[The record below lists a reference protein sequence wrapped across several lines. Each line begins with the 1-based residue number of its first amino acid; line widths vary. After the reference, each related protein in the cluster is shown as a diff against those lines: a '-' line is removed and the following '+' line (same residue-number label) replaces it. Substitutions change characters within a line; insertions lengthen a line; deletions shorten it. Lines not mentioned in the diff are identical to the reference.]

1 MSKPV
6 VIRFVDGAEYG
17 VASVEVAQ
25 RVYPTA
31 VIVRYQDGH
40 PLEEG
45 ALDAPLDL
53 TRMTRARLNREA
65 AKVGVADPEQMQ
77 NKQAVI
83 DAITAATTP
92 AGTGSSDGTVATS
105 YVETVE
111 DAE

>member
-6 VIRFVDGAEYG
+6 VIRFADGAEYG

-31 VIVRYQDGH
+31 EIVRYQDGQ

-45 ALDAPLDL
+45 ALEQPTDL
-53 TRMTRARLNREA
+53 TKMTRARLNREA
-65 AKVGVADPEQMQ
+65 AKLGVEHPEQLQ

-83 DAITAATTP
+83 DTITAATTP
-92 AGTGSSDGTVATS
+92 AGVEAT
-105 YVETVE
+105 ETPETPE
-111 DAE
+111 DAA